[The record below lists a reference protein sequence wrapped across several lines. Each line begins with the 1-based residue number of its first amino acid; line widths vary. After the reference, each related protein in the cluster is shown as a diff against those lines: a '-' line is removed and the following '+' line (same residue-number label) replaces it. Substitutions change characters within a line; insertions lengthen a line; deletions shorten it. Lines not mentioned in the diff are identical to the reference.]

1 MRFLNRNFKLTLKRL
16 SWMSLISFQILSYG
30 SYTIL
35 VHLSE
40 ENGRI
45 SFNSTS
51 LNFLIEFLKLIFS
64 LICYHMASLFERK
77 SFFKKRITTFQDHLF
92 DGEFQVLKQNS
103 NKLSFYKSLF
113 FSIPA
118 VLYCVNNNLGN

>member
-51 LNFLIEFLKLIFS
+51 LNFLIELFKLILSF
-64 LICYHMASLFERK
+64 ICYHMASFFEK
-77 SFFKKRITTFQDHLF
+77 NSFFKKKITKFQDHLF
-92 DGEFQVLKQNS
+92 DGEFQVTKQNS

-118 VLYCVNNNLGN
+118 LMYCINNNLGN